1 MLSLTRRK
9 ANVKEKREGES
20 WSVEKE
26 KRKEERKVYKRTGG
40 WVCAYI

>member
-9 ANVKEKREGES
+9 ANKMKREGES

-40 WVCAYI
+40 WVCTYI